1 MSLGSSPKLAANDT
15 PADVIRVTADTQVI
29 VSGLTFPEG
38 HPHEFLALARTG
50 EIELA
55 VSNAILEEIADVL
68 VRAFDWPDRDIQEAR
83 RQFALFTRH
92 VAPVEA
98 IHAVT
103 VDPDDNAILEC
114 AVAAASTHIVSGD
127 RHLLQLGAFRGVPVL
142 KASAFLEVFQRE
154 KERAQ

>member
-1 MSLGSSPKLAANDT
+1 MSLGSSPRLAANDT

-38 HPHEFLALARTG
+38 HPHEFLELERTG

-55 VSNAILEEIADVL
+55 VSNAILDEIADVL
-68 VRAFDWPDRDIQEAR
+68 VRTFNWPDSDIQEAR
-83 RQFALFTRH
+83 RQFGLFTRH
-92 VAPVEA
+92 VAPFEPF
-98 IHAVT
+98 HAVT

-114 AVAAASTHIVSGD
+114 AVAAASTYIVSGD

-142 KASAFLEVFQRE
+142 KVSAFLDVFQQE
-154 KERAQ
+154 K

>member
-38 HPHEFLALARTG
+38 RPHEFLELARTG

-55 VSNAILEEIADVL
+55 VSHAILDEIADVL
-68 VRAFDWPDRDIQEAR
+68 VRTFNWPDRDIHGAR
-83 RQFALFTRH
+83 REFGLLTR
-92 VAPVEA
+92 PVGPMRS
-98 IHAVT
+98 IHTGT

-114 AVAAASTHIVSGD
+114 AVARASTCMVN
-127 RHLLQLGAFRGVPVL
+127 
-142 KASAFLEVFQRE
+142 
-154 KERAQ
+154 